1 MGLVVLW
8 HMGSSWIR
16 DGTCVPCIGRW
27 ILKHCITREVLT
39 YLKSKLINYN
49 QLLQRG
55 VHICSFITFSSVVM
69 LEHLHF
75 GICMTY
81 YFFINEFYS
90 SYLYHDLE
98 YTLYTHQIK
107 HTYLSYIWY
116 IIYVIFNY
124 ICSLT
129 MNFISR
135 Q

>member
-1 MGLVVLW
+1 METVSPALAGGFLNTASP
-8 HMGSSWIR
+8 GKSS
-16 DGTCVPCIGRW
+16 
-27 ILKHCITREVLT
+27 LT
-39 YLKSKLINYN
+39 FKSKLINYN
-49 QLLQRG
+49 QFLQRG
-55 VHICSFITFSSVVM
+55 VNICSFITFSSVVM

-75 GICMTY
+75 GICITY
-81 YFFINEFYS
+81 YFFINEFSS

-124 ICSLT
+124 ICLLT